1 MNYRRTVEQLERNAA
16 LSWPVEL
23 ADEDAGAAVITEL
36 LQTQDEFISIL
47 NFPVRTVEEFLN
59 VLPSATM
66 RPNLFL
72 KHLIVLSDFSG
83 ENIKR
88 TIGNL
93 RRYIPSGELQYEWD
107 GQVKTYCFQSLLNAN
122 SGNIKK
128 RIGIEGSTLFQDYDL
143 NEYIKEM
150 IVLLLIGANAL
161 DEQTADWFSKCEICN
176 YLGSKSKLE
185 KFVKQRYIWVSTISK
200 GTTSN
205 SLGHA
210 AQDFVAEFL
219 RKNVHLSDFR
229 VQNDSSL
236 PGVTHYDPESGK
248 ETNFDIV
255 VSRNNKHIGIEVS
268 FQVTTNS
275 VIQRKSRE
283 ASASYAQVRQAG
295 HKLAYVVD
303 GAGNFERH
311 QAIRLICEN
320 SDCSVAF
327 TPSELLRLAQFT
339 IEFLE

>member
-1 MNYRRTVEQLERNAA
+1 MNYRRTVEQLEQNAA

-36 LQTQDEFISIL
+36 LKTQDEFISIL

-59 VLPSATM
+59 ILPSATM

-72 KHLIVLSDFSG
+72 KHLVVLSDFSG

-88 TIGNL
+88 TITNL
-93 RRYIPSGELQYEWD
+93 RKYIPSGELQYEWD
-107 GQVKTYCFQSLLNAN
+107 GQVRAYCFQSLFNAN

-128 RIGIEGSTLFQDYDL
+128 KIGIEGSTLFQNYEL
-143 NEYIKEM
+143 NEYIKEL
-150 IVLLLIGANAL
+150 IVLLLVGSNAL
-161 DEQTADWFSKCEICN
+161 DEETSAWFAKCEICN

-185 KFVKQRYIWVSTISK
+185 EYVKQRYIWVSTISK

-219 RKNVHLSDFR
+219 EENISLDGVRVRKDG
-229 VQNDSSL
+229 SL
-236 PGVTHYDPESGK
+236 PGVTHYDPASGK
-248 ETNFDIV
+248 ETNFDLV
-255 VSRNNKHIGIEVS
+255 VSRNNNYVGIEVS

-283 ASASYAQVRQAG
+283 ASASYTQVQQAG

-327 TPSELLRLAQFT
+327 TPSELMRLAEFIT
-339 IEFLE
+339 EFLG

>member
-1 MNYRRTVEQLERNAA
+1 MDYRRTVEQLEQNAA
-16 LSWPVEL
+16 LSWPVDL
-23 ADEDAGAAVITEL
+23 TGKDAGAAVITEL

-59 VLPSATM
+59 ILPSSTM

-72 KHLIVLSDFSG
+72 KHLVVLSDFSA

-88 TIGNL
+88 SITNL
-93 RRYIPSGELQYEWD
+93 KRYIPSGELQYEWD
-107 GQVKTYCFQSLLNAN
+107 GQVRSYQFQSLFNAS

-128 RIGIEGSTLFQDYDL
+128 RIGIVGSTLFQSYEL
-143 NEYIKEM
+143 NEYIREM

-161 DEQTADWFSKCEICN
+161 DEETAAWFGNCEICN

-185 KFVKQRYIWVSTISK
+185 EYVKQRYIWVSTISK
-200 GTTSN
+200 GATSN

-210 AQDFVAEFL
+210 AQDFVARFL
-219 RKNVHLSDFR
+219 EENISLNDVKVRKDGN
-229 VQNDSSL
+229 L
-236 PGVTHYDPESGK
+236 PGVTHHDPASGK

-255 VSRNNKHIGIEVS
+255 VSRDTKYVGIEVS

-283 ASASYAQVRQAG
+283 ASASYSQVRQTG

-320 SDCSVAF
+320 SDCAVAF
-327 TPSELLRLAQFT
+327 TPAELLRLA
-339 IEFLE
+339 EFITDALR